1 MMSGHHALWED
12 GRKGVPGEGAAVP
25 RPGRLQGGCRL
36 RTAVAGKQEVQA
48 LALGQGAP
56 REDSRVGL
64 GLGCVDQSPGK
75 QRRGELR
82 TEGQWGVEV
91 GSWDREGSIGIESS

>member
-1 MMSGHHALWED
+1 MMSGHHPLWED

-25 RPGRLQGGCRL
+25 RPGCLQRGCRL
-36 RTAVAGKQEVQA
+36 QTAVGGKREVQA

-64 GLGCVDQSPGK
+64 GLGCVDQSP
-75 QRRGELR
+75 RE
-82 TEGQWGVEV
+82 TE
-91 GSWDREGSIGIESS
+91 EG